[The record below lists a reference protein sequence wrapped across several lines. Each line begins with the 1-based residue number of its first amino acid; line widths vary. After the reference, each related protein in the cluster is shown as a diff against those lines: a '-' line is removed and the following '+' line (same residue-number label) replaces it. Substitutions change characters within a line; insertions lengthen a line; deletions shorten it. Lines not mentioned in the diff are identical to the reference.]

1 MYRRSP
7 GRRDDRSFSDQYVPG
22 RDFDPPRRVPEMHGP
37 PHWNDARMSRE
48 GPPNE
53 WGRFNKE
60 FMAHGNR
67 RPPSPEDYKS
77 RRSPHEYV
85 NRQRSPLRPPPL
97 GYAERRRL
105 SPKAFDEMHGHSPRR
120 LPRERLPSP
129 ALAFDHHHRR
139 PSPDWARSEHGAGHH
154 ERQEAPGPG
163 RGQRGSRG
171 PSPSPR
177 GRSFNRSQERRP
189 DRMEHGNYPVENQE
203 HYHARSPFSDRSQ
216 PKRSDFRDHRPD
228 KSSRDLGH
236 YEEHGGPQKPYSR
249 GPGHAPVIVEHDHG
263 ISQHGAVNRGGDGD
277 RRDHVPHAGP
287 PQDRHRRDHVPHAG
301 PPQDRHRR
309 EPRHDERV
317 SPRMEPPPKRRRSPS
332 PPPHHPH
339 PHPPPNV
346 RARQKQPSEDHDLPR
361 QFQDRHAGAPA
372 VDVDLRPDRVDHG
385 NYSGPAKWEQ
395 QRPDVKQQRGNVGQE
410 ITLPRPL
417 FQHRNLNV
425 NREAPAVPRG
435 DASERETLKIKVD
448 MNRHTGQDSS
458 FSHNS
463 DRQLSL
469 DLVNVGRQRLDFL
482 PMLEHSGTF
491 RETQVHSGT
500 FAQEIITLVHQVKE
514 MYFKGENVTLNHR
527 FSSVMTATPEEDEE
541 PAMDRRIKVSVPDT
555 MPIFSK
561 IENMQKR
568 PQTCDPGDLR
578 HDLERR
584 RQERLEGV
592 KVTISGASFSQAATE
607 SVEAEPVFEEDDR
620 MGVEDDHRWAG
631 EGPEEQRE
639 WGGQMPDM
647 HQRMPGPNRRN
658 FKRRFNRPGA
668 QPGPNRRQYH
678 NSANGANW

>member
-1 MYRRSP
+1 MSRPRSRSPINSYRNTAMYRRSP
-7 GRRDDRSFSDQYVPG
+7 GRRDERAFSDQYVPG
-22 RDFDPPRRVPEMHGP
+22 PPRRVPEMHGP

-60 FMAHGNR
+60 FMPHGDR
-67 RPPSPEDYKS
+67 RPPSPEEYKP
-77 RRSPHEYV
+77 RRSPPEYL

-105 SPKAFDEMHGHSPRR
+105 SPKVFDEMQGHSPRR
-120 LPRERLPSP
+120 LPKERQPSP

-139 PSPDWARSEHGAGHH
+139 PSPDWARNEHGVGHH
-154 ERQEAPGPG
+154 ERQEGGPG
-163 RGQRGSRG
+163 RGQRGPRG
-171 PSPSPR
+171 ASPR
-177 GRSFNRSQERRP
+177 GRSFNRSPERRP
-189 DRMEHGNYPVENQE
+189 DRLEHGNYPVENNE
-203 HYHARSPFSDRSQ
+203 HYHARSPFSDRLQ

-228 KSSRDLGH
+228 KRSRDMGH
-236 YEEHGGPQKPYSR
+236 YEEHSGPQKPYSR
-249 GPGHAPVIVEHDHG
+249 SPGRAPVIVEHDHG
-263 ISQHGAVNRGGDGD
+263 ISQHGAMNRGGEGD
-277 RRDHVPHAGP
+277 RREHV
-287 PQDRHRRDHVPHAG
+287 QHAG

-309 EPRHDERV
+309 EPRHDARE
-317 SPRMEPPPKRRRSPS
+317 SSRMEPPPKRRRSPPS
-332 PPPHHPH
+332 PPHH

-346 RARQKQPSEDHDLPR
+346 RARQKQSLEDHDLPH
-361 QFQDRHAGAPA
+361 QFQERHTGAPA
-372 VDVDLRPDRVDHG
+372 LDVDLRPDRVDHG

-395 QRPDVKQQRGNVGQE
+395 QRPDVKQQRGNTGQE
-410 ITLPRPL
+410 IAPPRPL

-425 NREAPAVPRG
+425 NRETPTVPRV
-435 DASERETLKIKVD
+435 DTSERETLKIKVD
-448 MNRHTGQDSS
+448 MNRPTGQDSS
-458 FSHNS
+458 SGHNS

-491 RETQVHSGT
+491 RETQVHTGT

-514 MYFKGENVTLNHR
+514 MYFKGENVTLNDR

-561 IENMQKR
+561 IENMQAQKR
-568 PQTCDPGDLR
+568 PQTCDPSDLR
-578 HDLERR
+578 YDLERR

-592 KVTISGASFSQAATE
+592 KVTITGASFSQATPE
-607 SVEAEPVFEEDDR
+607 SVETEPVFEEDER
-620 MGVEDDHRWAG
+620 LGVEEDDRWAEEAP
-631 EGPEEQRE
+631 EGRRE

-647 HQRMPGPNRRN
+647 RQRLPGPNRRN

-668 QPGPNRRQYH
+668 EPGPNRRQYH
-678 NSANGANW
+678 NNANGANW